1 MQTQARLVIVGAGIV
16 GCATAYHLAKMGYT
30 DVLVIDQGDL
40 PHTGGSTSH
49 APGGVFQTNPSR
61 MMATFAKY
69 TVDLLNE
76 LDLDGQPC
84 FLKVGGLE
92 VSTSEER
99 DTYIRWRHGIARSWG
114 IPAEIIGP
122 EQCRELSPLMDTS
135 KVRLG
140 FWTPT
145 DGIAKPLRAT
155 EAMIRYARG
164 RGIAFQGRVQ
174 VLDVLTE
181 EGRVVGL
188 ETSQGR
194 IACEQVLVCCGIWG
208 PRIGRMAGV
217 PIPLMPCEHQ
227 YAWTNDLPELA
238 GVTEEATHVLLR
250 HQDKSMYFR
259 QHGSQYG
266 IGNYRHAPRLV
277 EADDIRP
284 FGQTPV
290 MPSMNPF
297 TPEDFREA
305 EAATRELL
313 PAVMKAGVRDAF
325 NGMFS
330 FTPDGGPVLGE
341 SLLVKGFWV
350 AEAVWITHGGGVG
363 KTMAEWI
370 ATGEP
375 EWDVHEGDINRFAS
389 HQQTSKYVRRRG
401 WQQYKEVYDVV
412 HPLQQM
418 EEPRGLRRSP
428 FYPQQKQADAVF
440 FDAAGFER
448 PQWYE
453 SNKKLLEGRNFP
465 TRDEWGSRYWSPIQG
480 AEHAQ
485 VRKAAGLFDLT
496 AFTKIRVSGK
506 GAAAFLQKL
515 AANDID
521 KPVGKVTYTAMLN
534 GRGGIMCDLT
544 VARLAPDTFL
554 VLTGGGVGMHDLGWI
569 RSHAPADGSVAIEDV
584 TSQYCAVGLWG
595 PKAREILQSLT
606 EDDVSHQGLPYY
618 GWKQVLV
625 GYVPAM
631 ALRLSYVGE
640 LGFEIYAPTE
650 FGAEL
655 WELLM
660 QAGEPHG
667 LIPAGAGAMDSMR
680 LEKGYRLWGADILPD
695 TNPLEAGLAWAVRF
709 KKGDFIGR
717 ARLLELKMQPMAR
730 RLCCLTIDDP
740 EATLLGK
747 EPIYADGQLA
757 GYVTSANY
765 GYSVGKW
772 IAYGYLPMGKSEPGT
787 RLEIDY
793 LGRRFA
799 AVVASEPLF
808 DPDGARLKS

>member
-1 MQTQARLVIVGAGIV
+1 MKNQARLVIVGAGIV
-16 GCATAYHLAKMGYT
+16 GAATAYHLAEMGYT

-40 PHTGGSTSH
+40 PQTGGSTSH

-69 TVDLLNE
+69 TVKLLNS

-114 IPAEIIGP
+114 IPAEIVSP
-122 EQCRELSPLMDTS
+122 DKCRELSPLMDTS

-145 DGIAKPLRAT
+145 DGIAKPVRAT
-155 EAMIRYARG
+155 EAMMRYARS
-164 RGIAFQGRVQ
+164 RGIAFEPRVE
-174 VLDVLTE
+174 VLDVLVE
-181 EGRVVGL
+181 CGRVVGL
-188 ETSQGR
+188 ETTQGR
-194 IACEQVLVCCGIWG
+194 ITCEQVLVCCGIWG
-208 PRIGRMAGV
+208 PRLGRMVGV

-238 GVTEEATHVLLR
+238 GATEEATHVLLR
-250 HQDKSMYFR
+250 HQDKSMYYR
-259 QHGSQYG
+259 QHGTQYG
-266 IGNYRHAPRLV
+266 IGNYRHTPRLV
-277 EADDIRP
+277 EADAIRKY
-284 FGQTPV
+284 GQTPV

-297 TPEDFREA
+297 TPEDFVEA
-305 EAATRELL
+305 EQATRDLL
-313 PAVMKAGVRDAF
+313 PPVMKAGIRDAF

-341 SLLVKGFWV
+341 SLAVKGFWV

-363 KTMAEWI
+363 KAMAEWI
-370 ATGEP
+370 AAGEP
-375 EWDVHEGDINRFAS
+375 EWDVHEGDINRFAR
-389 HQQTSKYVRRRG
+389 HQQTPKFVRRRG
-401 WQQYKEVYDVV
+401 WQQYKEVYDVI
-412 HPLQQM
+412 HPMQQM

-428 FYPQQKQADAVF
+428 FFGQQKDAEAVF

-453 SNKKLLEGRNFP
+453 SNAKLLAGRNLP
-465 TRDEWGSRYWSPIQG
+465 SRDEWGSRYWSPIQG
-480 AEHAQ
+480 AEHEQ

-496 AFTKIRVSGK
+496 AFTKIKVTGK
-506 GAAAFLQKL
+506 GAAALLQKL

-521 KPVGKVTYTAMLN
+521 RPVGKIVYTAMLN
-534 GRGGIMCDLT
+534 AHGGIMCDLT
-544 VARLAPDTFL
+544 VARMGPEEFL

-569 RSHAPADGSVAIEDV
+569 RTQAPADGSVVIEDV
-584 TSQYCAVGLWG
+584 TSHYCAVGLWG

-606 EDDVSHQGLPYY
+606 EDDVSHAGLPYY
-618 GWKQVLV
+618 GWKHVLID
-625 GYVPAM
+625 YVPAM

-640 LGFEIYAPTE
+640 LGFEIYTATE
-650 FGAEL
+650 FGGQL
-655 WELLM
+655 WELLIK
-660 QAGEPHG
+660 AGEPHG
-667 LIPAGAGAMDSMR
+667 LVPAGAGAMDSLR

-695 TNPLEAGLAWAVRF
+695 TNPLEAGLGWAVRF

-717 ARLLELKMQPMAR
+717 ARLLDLKMQPMGR
-730 RLCCLTIDDP
+730 KLCCMTIDDP

-747 EPIYADGQLA
+747 EPIYADGQVV
-757 GYVTSANY
+757 GYVTSGNY

-772 IAYGYLPMGKSEPGT
+772 IAYGYLPSGRTEPGT

-793 LGRRFA
+793 MGRRFA
-799 AVVASEPLF
+799 AEVASEPLF
-808 DPDGARLKS
+808 DPEGARLRA